1 MTEEQLALVLH
12 RINRA
17 REAIEEARVLLAANH
32 ANACVNRLYY
42 ACFYAVSALI
52 LTEGSSSKHA
62 GVRAIF
68 DREWVKP
75 GRVPIELGRLYRRL
89 FESRQQSDYADF
101 VSFEVSAVTPWV
113 DEVSQFVET
122 VESVIEGRDRG

>member
-1 MTEEQLALVLH
+1 M
-12 RINRA
+12 NRA
-17 REAIEEARVLLAANH
+17 REAIEEARVLLTANH

-52 LTEGSSSKHA
+52 LTEGRSSSKHS

-68 DREWVKP
+68 DQEWVKP
-75 GRVPIELGRLYRRL
+75 GHVPIELGRLYRRL

-101 VSFEVSAVTPWV
+101 VTFEVSTVSSWV
-113 DEVSQFVET
+113 DEAFHFVET
-122 VESVIEGRDRG
+122 VGTVIEDRA